1 LIEPKLVAAVLCVAG
16 VTACDAPVCVDDERE
31 DSRLS
36 SGLQGTLLLPD
47 AQETRTIRL
56 RASLSH
62 LPELWR
68 ESTLRTANA
77 DLAVYIGYESAPV
90 GGDGSTEM
98 PSFEIG
104 FEPAER
110 GVEAT
115 RTPSLP
121 QNPFLLRRRLFET
134 CPEDDDPYCC
144 RFGEPECS
152 LPVTVQIERE
162 QGAPFPPVVVEWHSS
177 VTASVSSCPEP
188 NRAELTFEQETGP

>member
-1 LIEPKLVAAVLCVAG
+1 MIERKLVEAMLCVAG
-16 VTACDAPVCVDDERE
+16 LIACDAQVCADEERE
-31 DSRLS
+31 DSHLS
-36 SGLQGTLLLPD
+36 SGLQGSLLLAD
-47 AQETRTIRL
+47 AKETRTIRL
-56 RASLSH
+56 RATLSN
-62 LPELWR
+62 LPQLWR
-68 ESTLRTANA
+68 RSTLRTASA
-77 DLAVYIGYESAPV
+77 DVAIYVGYESAPV
-90 GGDGSTEM
+90 GGDGGTEM

-121 QNPFLLRRRLFET
+121 RNPLLLRRRLFET

-144 RFGEPECS
+144 RFGEAECS
-152 LPVTVQIERE
+152 LPVTVRIERA

-188 NRAELTFEQETGP
+188 NRAELALEEEAGP